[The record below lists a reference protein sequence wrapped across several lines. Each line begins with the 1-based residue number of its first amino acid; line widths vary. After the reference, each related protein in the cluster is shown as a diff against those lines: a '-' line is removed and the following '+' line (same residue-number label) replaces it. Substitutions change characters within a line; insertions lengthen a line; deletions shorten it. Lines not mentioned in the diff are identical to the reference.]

1 MTVAGRVTQPPVSGI
16 QVPDTAFVD
25 DTDTSVQIVS
35 DGLVTTVP
43 VTLAAQDD
51 KSAIV
56 LGLRPGLKVIVNGQ
70 LGLADGQ
77 QVTPLLGR
85 HTGER

>member
-1 MTVAGRVTQPPVSGI
+1 M
-16 QVPDTAFVD
+16 
-25 DTDTSVQIVS
+25 
-35 DGLVTTVP
+35 TTVP
-43 VTLAAQDD
+43 VTLVAQDD